1 MSLEPECDALG
12 MSLSMGIEPE
22 PELEPKAAWLKAQEE
37 AAQEEAARLKDR
49 EEAARQKAQEEAA

>member
-1 MSLEPECDALG
+1 

-37 AAQEEAARLKDR
+37 AAHKKAARLKDR